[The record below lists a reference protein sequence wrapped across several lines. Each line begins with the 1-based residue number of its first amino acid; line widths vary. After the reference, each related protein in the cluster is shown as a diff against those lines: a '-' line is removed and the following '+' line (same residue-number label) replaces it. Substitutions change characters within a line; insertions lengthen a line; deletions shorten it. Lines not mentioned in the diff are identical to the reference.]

1 MRRGLRPLER
11 QRDAIHRR
19 RTQPRRQRRRTAT
32 MKGRHLLVEAEGA
45 AVPRQ
50 EGHKGTATGKHGRS
64 SGLALGRRKTSL
76 TGSDPDSRAVE
87 TGRPVAAAAVRLS
100 NQTFPSKSTA
110 GSVQGTHSEPVKALK
125 LHCPANPPST
135 TEDPSSVEK
144 GILGNQT
151 LVRAKRRP
159 KHQGYRDLCCR
170 L

>member
-1 MRRGLRPLER
+1 MRRGLRLLEG

-19 RTQPRRQRRRTAT
+19 RTQPRRQRGRTAT
-32 MKGRHLLVEAEGA
+32 MTGRHLLVEVEGA
-45 AVPRQ
+45 AVPKQ

-125 LHCPANPPST
+125 LHCTANPPST

-151 LVRAKRRP
+151 WCAPSAGPSTK
-159 KHQGYRDLCCR
+159 GIATST
-170 L
+170 